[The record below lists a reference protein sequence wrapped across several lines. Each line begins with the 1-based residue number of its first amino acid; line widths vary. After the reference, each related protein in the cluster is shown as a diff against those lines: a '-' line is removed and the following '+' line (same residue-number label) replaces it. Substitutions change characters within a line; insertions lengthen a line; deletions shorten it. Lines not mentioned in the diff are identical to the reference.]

1 MDVLQGRLFE
11 DADCMDVRRADLHT
25 HSRCS
30 DGKLAPAE
38 LVTKVCERGIRALA
52 VTDHDTIDALT
63 EAIAAGERLGVE
75 IIPGVELSATVD
87 EQEVH
92 LLGYCFDPEN
102 SDLVGHLNEFRCRRQ
117 ERSEQ
122 IVALLNKHGLALRVD
137 DVLLHARDGVVG
149 RPHIAQA
156 LVTRGFV
163 ASYEQAFAWYL
174 KDHGP
179 AFVPKPLF
187 PVADALTMLHEA
199 GGIGILA
206 HPGSRT
212 NGRMIRDLVRKG
224 LDGLETVHPSHSVSL
239 TRQFK
244 DIARE
249 RGLIETGGS
258 DYHGFRPH
266 EDENI
271 NRYSIPY
278 QRLERMRRAAA

>member
-1 MDVLQGRLFE
+1 MDVSQGQLFE
-11 DADCMDVRRADLHT
+11 DAEFMDVRRADLHT
-25 HSRCS
+25 HSTCS
-30 DGKLAPAE
+30 DGKLAPAD
-38 LVTKVCERGIRALA
+38 LVKKVHERGIRALA
-52 VTDHDTIDALT
+52 VTDHDTIDALA
-63 EAIAAGERLGVE
+63 EANDAGERLGME

-92 LLGYCFDPEN
+92 LLGYCFDPHN
-102 SDLVGHLNEFRCRRQ
+102 ADLASHLKEFRCSRQ
-117 ERSEQ
+117 ERSER
-122 IVALLNKHGLALRVD
+122 IIYLLNKQGVGLRIE
-137 DVLLHARDGVVG
+137 DVLLHAQDGVVG

-156 LVTRGFV
+156 LVSRGLV
-163 ASYEQAFAWYL
+163 PTYGQAFAWYL

-187 PVADALTMLHEA
+187 PIADALTMLHEA

-206 HPGSRT
+206 HPGSRV
-212 NGRMIRDLVRKG
+212 NGRMIHDLVRKG

-244 DIARE
+244 DIVRE

-258 DYHGFRPH
+258 DYHGFRLH

-278 QRLERMRRAAA
+278 QRLERIRRTAA

>member
-11 DADCMDVRRADLHT
+11 DADYMDVRRADLHT

-38 LVTKVCERGIRALA
+38 LVKKVCDRGIRALA
-52 VTDHDTIDALT
+52 VTDHDTIDALA

-102 SDLVGHLNEFRCRRQ
+102 SDLVAHLDEFRCRRQ

-122 IVALLNKHGLALRVD
+122 IVALLNKHGLALRVE

-156 LVTRGFV
+156 LVSRGLV

-212 NGRMIRDLVRKG
+212 NGRMIRDLVRIG
-224 LDGLETVHPSHSVSL
+224 LDGLETVHPSHSVAL

-244 DIARE
+244 DVARE

-258 DYHGFRPH
+258 DYHGFRPR

-271 NRYSIPY
+271 SRYSIPY